1 MSARLCTL
9 QWYLKLDLEATT
21 YEAHPSASLG
31 CRSKFLTSAGERRPP
46 GFLNPLW
53 MDADGLGVVP
63 WVNGLGVGREKKKLR
78 LSSTFWD
85 MKNRMSELLYVVKR
99 SRVGGRPRIQF

>member
-1 MSARLCTL
+1 MNGWEKGGEKGTTSS
-9 QWYLKLDLEATT
+9 YVLEVEQTAIQ
-21 YEAHPSASLG
+21 Y
-31 CRSKFLTSAGERRPP
+31 
-46 GFLNPLW
+46 
-53 MDADGLGVVP
+53 M
-63 WVNGLGVGREKKKLR
+63 NGLGVGREKKKLR

>member
-1 MSARLCTL
+1 MNGWEKGGEKWTTSS
-9 QWYLKLDLEATT
+9 YVLEVEQTAIQ
-21 YEAHPSASLG
+21 Y
-31 CRSKFLTSAGERRPP
+31 
-46 GFLNPLW
+46 
-53 MDADGLGVVP
+53 M
-63 WVNGLGVGREKKKLR
+63 NGLGVGREKKKLR